1 MKMKRFFAMIFVF
14 VAALALVA
22 CKGEEKFD
30 VDGEFTAFE
39 VSEHR
44 GGPMVTSV
52 TVTIKNGKISK
63 FYIDALQGSTVKD
76 DAGVITAVKWNEKTK
91 KELKFDYGMKEV
103 GPRYEFKDGAWK
115 VVEGKTSEKEWF
127 EQAELLEAKWLKD
140 GVDSLTL
147 TKDADG
153 AERIDNV
160 AGVTLKDGGYIKLAK
175 QAVENARA
183 GKVVVFK
190 TGLSKGGAAEIYF
203 VEATFNKEGK
213 ATEVVIDTRQSKVD
227 AEKGLI
233 WNEKTKQE
241 LKYEYKMHYNYYKDT
256 LEEGDEGTIE
266 GYKAWLKDNNELE
279 WFEQVAKISTDV
291 VATQKTAAPAD
302 AIAGVTVVTD
312 TYYELIAKAFA
323 AVK

>member
-1 MKMKRFFAMIFVF
+1 MKRFFAMIFVF

-147 TKDADG
+147 TKDAEG

>member
-1 MKMKRFFAMIFVF
+1 MKRFFAMIFVF

-22 CKGEEKFD
+22 CKGGEKFD

-39 VSEHR
+39 VTEH
-44 GGPMVTSV
+44 GGAPMVTSV

-63 FYIDALQGSTVKD
+63 FYIDALQGSAVKE
-76 DAGVITAVKWNEKTK
+76 GEVITAVKWNEKTK
-91 KELKFDYGMKEV
+91 KELKFDYGMKDV

-213 ATEVVIDTRQSKVD
+213 ATEIVIDTRQSKVD
-227 AEKGLI
+227 GEKGLV

-241 LKYEYKMHYNYYKDT
+241 LGFEYRMHYLDYQAT

-279 WFEQVAKISTDV
+279 WFEQVAKISADV
-291 VATQKTAAPAD
+291 VATQKSTAPAD

-312 TYYELIAKAFA
+312 TYYELIANAFA

>member
-1 MKMKRFFAMIFVF
+1 MKRFFAMIYVF

-22 CKGEEKFD
+22 CKGGEKFD

-39 VSEHR
+39 VTEHN
-44 GGPMVTSV
+44 GAPMVTSV

-63 FYIDALQGSTVKD
+63 FYIDALQGSKVEE
-76 DAGVITAVKWNEKTK
+76 GEVITAVNWNEKTK
-91 KELKFDYGMKEV
+91 KELKFDYGMKDV

-213 ATEVVIDTRQSKVD
+213 ATEIVIDTRQSKVD

-241 LKYEYKMHYNYYKDT
+241 LGFEYRMHYSYYQAT

-279 WFEQVAKISTDV
+279 WFEQVAKISADV
-291 VATQKTAAPAD
+291 VATQKSTAPAD

-312 TYYELIAKAFA
+312 TYYELIANAFA